1 MDDLQR
7 PPLTRDPVIE
17 LRGVEKRYDTHLAVR
32 GLDLVIP
39 RGSTYGL
46 LGPNGAGKT
55 TTIRMILGIIEPSAG
70 DIKVFGRPLDL
81 RALDRIGYLP
91 EERGLYRRMTVRK
104 VLVFLAELKGLR
116 KRDVVPRIDW
126 WLERMGLGERANA
139 RVQELS
145 KGMQQK
151 VQFIASVLHNPEL
164 VILDEPF
171 SGLDPINQQ
180 VLKEIVLDLQ
190 KAGHTIVFSTHMID
204 QAERTCDHVC
214 IIARGQKVVDGTM
227 AQVKK
232 REGGENV
239 AIVVDRWTDAGRRV
253 MTEHAGI
260 AHVRVEG
267 TDAEIMLHIGA
278 RSSELLKDLVASEVS
293 IRRFERVEPSLEQIF
308 IEKAGPL
315 ASPDEIRTVAH
326 V

>member
-1 MDDLQR
+1 MSVGDA
-7 PPLTRDPVIE
+7 VIE

-32 GLDLVIP
+32 GMDLVIP

-55 TTIRMILGIIEPSAG
+55 TTIRMILGIIEPTAG
-70 DIKVFGRPLDL
+70 DIKVFGAPLEM

-104 VLVFLAELKGLR
+104 VLVFLGELKGISKGDAL
-116 KRDVVPRIDW
+116 PRIDS
-126 WLERMGLGERANA
+126 WLERMGLSERANA

-151 VQFIASVLHNPEL
+151 VQFIASILHNPEL

-190 KAGHTIVFSTHMID
+190 KAGHTIVFCTHMID

-227 AQVKK
+227 SDVKK
-232 REGGENV
+232 RAGGENV
-239 AIVVDRWTDAGRRV
+239 ALVVDAWTEASRRV
-253 MTEHAGI
+253 VDAHAGI
-260 AHVRVEG
+260 VHARVEG
-267 TDAEIMLHIGA
+267 TDAEIMLRIGA
-278 RSSELLKDLVASEVS
+278 RSSDLLKELVESGVS

-308 IEKAGPL
+308 IERAGPL
-315 ASPDEIRTVAH
+315 VSPDGQRVVAH